1 MKNTNK
7 IKSIIC
13 VLLVFSM
20 LCVTFTG
27 CSSKKDDDTV
37 AEVDKKAEE
46 TIYTNRINNY
56 KKTET
61 VYATLDNSGAVQN
74 ISVTDWIHTD
84 TPEVYLRDVTDLEN
98 ITNVKSDTEPYFKD
112 GGLFWNMP
120 TTDLYYRGTS
130 NKTLPVSIS
139 IKYYLND
146 EEIAA
151 SDLAGKSGKVKIE
164 IQMTNNIFKT
174 EKINGKDVKVCNPV
188 LAVGGMILPET
199 NFQNVKVENGISQGD
214 GSKEVAVV
222 AGFPGINETLG
233 LDSKTLKD
241 AADITFNDNFTITAD
256 VTDFELTNMYFAIL
270 PLSAVSNNMAVPS
283 SVDDLK
289 SSLNQLKEI
298 ESSIKSIDP
307 NNVLSTLMSNPDKL
321 GELAQMINDAT
332 SLYESNKPLIDVLSK
347 NLTPQNIETLKTLL
361 DSSSNSDLQK
371 MIKLLSD
378 PNVQQFL
385 SLLPSASGEFKDAL
399 PLLQSLSNDM
409 QDPEVQAAIDNLP
422 DTMSKIS
429 DIQSELDS
437 NQELLNSLS
446 TLLNED
452 NMTKITNLMNSV
464 SAADFA
470 SKLEKYGVLTDNSD
484 ELLQKATKMIEYGK
498 EYKIYSSVADGIE
511 SSVMFVM
518 KTPSIEKAAEVN
530 TQAESSK
537 QNWFQ
542 KVFGKNK

>member
-1 MKNTNK
+1 
-7 IKSIIC
+7 
-13 VLLVFSM
+13 
-20 LCVTFTG
+20 
-27 CSSKKDDDTV
+27 
-37 AEVDKKAEE
+37 
-46 TIYTNRINNY
+46 
-56 KKTET
+56 
-61 VYATLDNSGAVQN
+61 
-74 ISVTDWIHTD
+74 
-84 TPEVYLRDVTDLEN
+84 
-98 ITNVKSDTEPYFKD
+98 
-112 GGLFWNMP
+112 
-120 TTDLYYRGTS
+120 
-130 NKTLPVSIS
+130 
-139 IKYYLND
+139 
-146 EEIAA
+146 
-151 SDLAGKSGKVKIE
+151 
-164 IQMTNNIFKT
+164 
-174 EKINGKDVKVCNPV
+174 
-188 LAVGGMILPET
+188 
-199 NFQNVKVENGISQGD
+199 
-214 GSKEVAVV
+214 
-222 AGFPGINETLG
+222 
-233 LDSKTLKD
+233 
-241 AADITFNDNFTITAD
+241 
-256 VTDFELTNMYFAIL
+256 
-270 PLSAVSNNMAVPS
+270 
-283 SVDDLK
+283 
-289 SSLNQLKEI
+289 
-298 ESSIKSIDP
+298 
-307 NNVLSTLMSNPDKL
+307 MSNPDKL

-498 EYKIYSSVADGIE
+498 EYKIYSTVADGIE
-511 SSVMFVM
+511 SGVMFVM
-518 KTPSIEKAAEVN
+518 KTPRIEKAAEVN

-542 KVFGKNK
+542 KVIGKNK

>member
-1 MKNTNK
+1 
-7 IKSIIC
+7 
-13 VLLVFSM
+13 
-20 LCVTFTG
+20 
-27 CSSKKDDDTV
+27 
-37 AEVDKKAEE
+37 
-46 TIYTNRINNY
+46 
-56 KKTET
+56 
-61 VYATLDNSGAVQN
+61 
-74 ISVTDWIHTD
+74 
-84 TPEVYLRDVTDLEN
+84 
-98 ITNVKSDTEPYFKD
+98 
-112 GGLFWNMP
+112 
-120 TTDLYYRGTS
+120 
-130 NKTLPVSIS
+130 
-139 IKYYLND
+139 
-146 EEIAA
+146 
-151 SDLAGKSGKVKIE
+151 
-164 IQMTNNIFKT
+164 
-174 EKINGKDVKVCNPV
+174 
-188 LAVGGMILPET
+188 
-199 NFQNVKVENGISQGD
+199 
-214 GSKEVAVV
+214 
-222 AGFPGINETLG
+222 
-233 LDSKTLKD
+233 
-241 AADITFNDNFTITAD
+241 
-256 VTDFELTNMYFAIL
+256 MYFAVL

-429 DIQSELDS
+429 DIQGELDS

-484 ELLQKATKMIEYGK
+484 ELLQKATKMIEYDN

-530 TQAESSK
+530 AQVESSK

>member
-1 MKNTNK
+1 
-7 IKSIIC
+7 
-13 VLLVFSM
+13 
-20 LCVTFTG
+20 
-27 CSSKKDDDTV
+27 
-37 AEVDKKAEE
+37 
-46 TIYTNRINNY
+46 
-56 KKTET
+56 
-61 VYATLDNSGAVQN
+61 
-74 ISVTDWIHTD
+74 
-84 TPEVYLRDVTDLEN
+84 
-98 ITNVKSDTEPYFKD
+98 
-112 GGLFWNMP
+112 
-120 TTDLYYRGTS
+120 
-130 NKTLPVSIS
+130 
-139 IKYYLND
+139 
-146 EEIAA
+146 
-151 SDLAGKSGKVKIE
+151 
-164 IQMTNNIFKT
+164 
-174 EKINGKDVKVCNPV
+174 
-188 LAVGGMILPET
+188 
-199 NFQNVKVENGISQGD
+199 
-214 GSKEVAVV
+214 
-222 AGFPGINETLG
+222 
-233 LDSKTLKD
+233 
-241 AADITFNDNFTITAD
+241 
-256 VTDFELTNMYFAIL
+256 MYFAVL

>member
-1 MKNTNK
+1 
-7 IKSIIC
+7 
-13 VLLVFSM
+13 
-20 LCVTFTG
+20 
-27 CSSKKDDDTV
+27 
-37 AEVDKKAEE
+37 
-46 TIYTNRINNY
+46 
-56 KKTET
+56 
-61 VYATLDNSGAVQN
+61 
-74 ISVTDWIHTD
+74 
-84 TPEVYLRDVTDLEN
+84 
-98 ITNVKSDTEPYFKD
+98 
-112 GGLFWNMP
+112 
-120 TTDLYYRGTS
+120 
-130 NKTLPVSIS
+130 
-139 IKYYLND
+139 
-146 EEIAA
+146 
-151 SDLAGKSGKVKIE
+151 
-164 IQMTNNIFKT
+164 
-174 EKINGKDVKVCNPV
+174 
-188 LAVGGMILPET
+188 
-199 NFQNVKVENGISQGD
+199 
-214 GSKEVAVV
+214 
-222 AGFPGINETLG
+222 
-233 LDSKTLKD
+233 
-241 AADITFNDNFTITAD
+241 
-256 VTDFELTNMYFAIL
+256 MYFAVL

-385 SLLPSASGEFKDAL
+385 SLLPSASNEFKDAL
-399 PLLQSLSNDM
+399 PLLQSISNDM
-409 QDPEVQAAIDNLP
+409 QNPEVQAAINNLP

-484 ELLQKATKMIEYGK
+484 ELLQKATKMIEYGND
-498 EYKIYSSVADGIE
+498 YKIYSSVADGIE

-518 KTPSIEKAAEVN
+518 KTPSIEKAVAAAA
-530 TQAESSK
+530 QAESSK

>member
-1 MKNTNK
+1 
-7 IKSIIC
+7 
-13 VLLVFSM
+13 
-20 LCVTFTG
+20 
-27 CSSKKDDDTV
+27 
-37 AEVDKKAEE
+37 
-46 TIYTNRINNY
+46 
-56 KKTET
+56 
-61 VYATLDNSGAVQN
+61 
-74 ISVTDWIHTD
+74 
-84 TPEVYLRDVTDLEN
+84 
-98 ITNVKSDTEPYFKD
+98 
-112 GGLFWNMP
+112 
-120 TTDLYYRGTS
+120 
-130 NKTLPVSIS
+130 
-139 IKYYLND
+139 
-146 EEIAA
+146 
-151 SDLAGKSGKVKIE
+151 
-164 IQMTNNIFKT
+164 
-174 EKINGKDVKVCNPV
+174 
-188 LAVGGMILPET
+188 
-199 NFQNVKVENGISQGD
+199 
-214 GSKEVAVV
+214 
-222 AGFPGINETLG
+222 
-233 LDSKTLKD
+233 
-241 AADITFNDNFTITAD
+241 
-256 VTDFELTNMYFAIL
+256 
-270 PLSAVSNNMAVPS
+270 
-283 SVDDLK
+283 
-289 SSLNQLKEI
+289 
-298 ESSIKSIDP
+298 
-307 NNVLSTLMSNPDKL
+307 MSNPDKL

-518 KTPSIEKAAEVN
+518 KTPSIEKAAEVT

>member
-1 MKNTNK
+1 
-7 IKSIIC
+7 
-13 VLLVFSM
+13 
-20 LCVTFTG
+20 
-27 CSSKKDDDTV
+27 
-37 AEVDKKAEE
+37 
-46 TIYTNRINNY
+46 
-56 KKTET
+56 
-61 VYATLDNSGAVQN
+61 
-74 ISVTDWIHTD
+74 
-84 TPEVYLRDVTDLEN
+84 
-98 ITNVKSDTEPYFKD
+98 
-112 GGLFWNMP
+112 
-120 TTDLYYRGTS
+120 
-130 NKTLPVSIS
+130 
-139 IKYYLND
+139 
-146 EEIAA
+146 
-151 SDLAGKSGKVKIE
+151 
-164 IQMTNNIFKT
+164 
-174 EKINGKDVKVCNPV
+174 
-188 LAVGGMILPET
+188 
-199 NFQNVKVENGISQGD
+199 
-214 GSKEVAVV
+214 
-222 AGFPGINETLG
+222 
-233 LDSKTLKD
+233 
-241 AADITFNDNFTITAD
+241 
-256 VTDFELTNMYFAIL
+256 
-270 PLSAVSNNMAVPS
+270 
-283 SVDDLK
+283 
-289 SSLNQLKEI
+289 
-298 ESSIKSIDP
+298 
-307 NNVLSTLMSNPDKL
+307 MSNPDKL

-385 SLLPSASGEFKDAL
+385 SILPSASGEFKDTL

-452 NMTKITNLMNSV
+452 NMKKITNLMNSV

-484 ELLQKATKMIEYGK
+484 ELLQKATKMIEYGN

-530 TQAESSK
+530 AQTESSK

>member
-98 ITNVKSDTEPYFKD
+98 VTNVKSDTEPYFKD

-174 EKINGKDVKVCNPV
+174 EKSTVRM
-188 LAVGGMILPET
+188 LR
-199 NFQNVKVENGISQGD
+199 
-214 GSKEVAVV
+214 
-222 AGFPGINETLG
+222 
-233 LDSKTLKD
+233 
-241 AADITFNDNFTITAD
+241 
-256 VTDFELTNMYFAIL
+256 FAIPCL
-270 PLSAVSNNMAVPS
+270 LSAV
-283 SVDDLK
+283 
-289 SSLNQLKEI
+289 
-298 ESSIKSIDP
+298 
-307 NNVLSTLMSNPDKL
+307 
-321 GELAQMINDAT
+321 
-332 SLYESNKPLIDVLSK
+332 
-347 NLTPQNIETLKTLL
+347 
-361 DSSSNSDLQK
+361 
-371 MIKLLSD
+371 
-378 PNVQQFL
+378 
-385 SLLPSASGEFKDAL
+385 
-399 PLLQSLSNDM
+399 
-409 QDPEVQAAIDNLP
+409 
-422 DTMSKIS
+422 
-429 DIQSELDS
+429 
-437 NQELLNSLS
+437 
-446 TLLNED
+446 
-452 NMTKITNLMNSV
+452 
-464 SAADFA
+464 
-470 SKLEKYGVLTDNSD
+470 
-484 ELLQKATKMIEYGK
+484 
-498 EYKIYSSVADGIE
+498 
-511 SSVMFVM
+511 
-518 KTPSIEKAAEVN
+518 
-530 TQAESSK
+530 
-537 QNWFQ
+537 
-542 KVFGKNK
+542 

>member
-1 MKNTNK
+1 
-7 IKSIIC
+7 
-13 VLLVFSM
+13 
-20 LCVTFTG
+20 
-27 CSSKKDDDTV
+27 
-37 AEVDKKAEE
+37 
-46 TIYTNRINNY
+46 
-56 KKTET
+56 
-61 VYATLDNSGAVQN
+61 
-74 ISVTDWIHTD
+74 
-84 TPEVYLRDVTDLEN
+84 
-98 ITNVKSDTEPYFKD
+98 
-112 GGLFWNMP
+112 
-120 TTDLYYRGTS
+120 
-130 NKTLPVSIS
+130 
-139 IKYYLND
+139 
-146 EEIAA
+146 
-151 SDLAGKSGKVKIE
+151 
-164 IQMTNNIFKT
+164 
-174 EKINGKDVKVCNPV
+174 
-188 LAVGGMILPET
+188 
-199 NFQNVKVENGISQGD
+199 
-214 GSKEVAVV
+214 
-222 AGFPGINETLG
+222 
-233 LDSKTLKD
+233 
-241 AADITFNDNFTITAD
+241 
-256 VTDFELTNMYFAIL
+256 MYFAIL

-484 ELLQKATKMIEYGK
+484 ELLQKATKMIEYGN

-518 KTPSIEKAAEVN
+518 KTPSIEKAAEVT

>member
-1 MKNTNK
+1 
-7 IKSIIC
+7 
-13 VLLVFSM
+13 
-20 LCVTFTG
+20 
-27 CSSKKDDDTV
+27 
-37 AEVDKKAEE
+37 
-46 TIYTNRINNY
+46 
-56 KKTET
+56 
-61 VYATLDNSGAVQN
+61 
-74 ISVTDWIHTD
+74 
-84 TPEVYLRDVTDLEN
+84 
-98 ITNVKSDTEPYFKD
+98 
-112 GGLFWNMP
+112 MP

-256 VTDFELTNMYFAIL
+256 VTDFELTNMYFAVL

-361 DSSSNSDLQK
+361 DSSNNSDLQK

-484 ELLQKATKMIEYGK
+484 ELLQKATKMIEYGN

-530 TQAESSK
+530 VQAESSK

>member
-1 MKNTNK
+1 
-7 IKSIIC
+7 
-13 VLLVFSM
+13 
-20 LCVTFTG
+20 
-27 CSSKKDDDTV
+27 
-37 AEVDKKAEE
+37 
-46 TIYTNRINNY
+46 
-56 KKTET
+56 
-61 VYATLDNSGAVQN
+61 
-74 ISVTDWIHTD
+74 
-84 TPEVYLRDVTDLEN
+84 
-98 ITNVKSDTEPYFKD
+98 
-112 GGLFWNMP
+112 MP

-214 GSKEVAVV
+214 GPKEVAVV

-241 AADITFNDNFTITAD
+241 AADITFNDKFTITAD
-256 VTDFELTNMYFAIL
+256 VTDFELTNMYFAVL

-429 DIQSELDS
+429 NIQSELDS

-484 ELLQKATKMIEYGK
+484 ELLQKATKMIEYGN

-530 TQAESSK
+530 AQAESSK

>member
-1 MKNTNK
+1 
-7 IKSIIC
+7 
-13 VLLVFSM
+13 
-20 LCVTFTG
+20 
-27 CSSKKDDDTV
+27 
-37 AEVDKKAEE
+37 
-46 TIYTNRINNY
+46 
-56 KKTET
+56 
-61 VYATLDNSGAVQN
+61 
-74 ISVTDWIHTD
+74 
-84 TPEVYLRDVTDLEN
+84 
-98 ITNVKSDTEPYFKD
+98 
-112 GGLFWNMP
+112 
-120 TTDLYYRGTS
+120 
-130 NKTLPVSIS
+130 
-139 IKYYLND
+139 
-146 EEIAA
+146 
-151 SDLAGKSGKVKIE
+151 
-164 IQMTNNIFKT
+164 
-174 EKINGKDVKVCNPV
+174 
-188 LAVGGMILPET
+188 
-199 NFQNVKVENGISQGD
+199 
-214 GSKEVAVV
+214 
-222 AGFPGINETLG
+222 
-233 LDSKTLKD
+233 
-241 AADITFNDNFTITAD
+241 
-256 VTDFELTNMYFAIL
+256 MYFAVL

-484 ELLQKATKMIEYGK
+484 ELLQKATKMIEYGN